1 MNRSSFT
8 RGRLVWG
15 AAGLAIGFLLMGALV
30 MAAAPGRMISERQS
44 PYDVETT
51 VRTIAGNAT
60 QHGWKVSKIYNFRD
74 SLASPGGPAMAPIQV
89 VEMCQLDYARELLTS
104 GKNRFV
110 AAMMPCA
117 VAVYE
122 KEDGKTYVASMNV
135 GIMGSLFGGKIG
147 EVMAKVG
154 RDDELIL
161 RFLAAR

>member
-1 MNRSSFT
+1 LT
-8 RGRLVWG
+8 
-15 AAGLAIGFLLMGALV
+15 GALV
-30 MAAAPGRMISERQS
+30 AGVAPGQMVTERQS

-74 SLASPGGPAMAPIQV
+74 SLALPGRQAMAPIQV
-89 VEMCQLDYARELLTS
+89 IEMCQMDYARELLTS
-104 GKNRFV
+104 GRNRFV

-135 GIMGSLFGGKIG
+135 GLMGRLFGGEISK
-147 EVMAKVG
+147 VMAKVG
-154 RDDELIL
+154 HDDEVIL
-161 RFLAAR
+161 RFLKH